1 MTTPSSQPGTR
12 APENPLST
20 SGQPGTSAEVLR
32 AAAGF
37 IESAGLRGGLSVM
50 ASDREIRIH
59 VGHPYH
65 DVAARHRIVT
75 RLAGLIG
82 GTVRQDDNR
91 DYPAADLR
99 ADGAIG
105 GLRAV
110 VETYVL
116 VRRAGARTGP
126 GKPLAEQPGGHITA
140 VPGRLPEG
148 WRWVTELDAR
158 PQRGAPRTPRKTA
171 TLTLAPGGVA
181 RLAARDCPPLTSAAL
196 QAASRQATAAQPA
209 RPASTAHRAPRQPP
223 W

>member
-20 SGQPGTSAEVLR
+20 SGQPSTSAEVLR

-37 IESAGLRGGLSVM
+37 IEAAGLHSGLSVI

-59 VGHPYH
+59 VGHPY
-65 DVAARHRIVT
+65 DNAAARHAVVT

-82 GTVRQDDNR
+82 GTIRQDDNR

-99 ADGAIG
+99 ADGTIS
-105 GLRAV
+105 GLHAV
-110 VETYVL
+110 VETYAL
-116 VRRAGARTGP
+116 VRRARAVTGP
-126 GKPLAEQPGGHITA
+126 GNPLAERPGGQITA

-158 PQRGAPRTPRKTA
+158 PQRAAPRTPRKTA
-171 TLTLAPGGVA
+171 IQALAPAEVA
-181 RLAARDCPPLTSAAL
+181 RLAARDCLPLTSAAL
-196 QAASRQATAAQPA
+196 QTAARQATAAHPV

-223 W
+223 P

>member
-20 SGQPGTSAEVLR
+20 SGQPRTSAEVLR

-37 IESAGLRGGLSVM
+37 IESAGLHSGLSVI

-59 VGHPYH
+59 VGHPY
-65 DVAARHRIVT
+65 DNAAARHAVVT

-82 GTVRQDDNR
+82 GTIRQDDNR

-99 ADGAIG
+99 ADGTIS
-105 GLRAV
+105 GLHAV
-110 VETYVL
+110 VETYAL
-116 VRRAGARTGP
+116 VRRARAVTGP
-126 GKPLAEQPGGHITA
+126 GKPLAERPGGQITA

-158 PQRGAPRTPRKTA
+158 PKRQAPWKPRRTAAPA
-171 TLTLAPGGVA
+171 TPEGEAA

-196 QAASRQATAAQPA
+196 QAAARQATAAHPA
-209 RPASTAHRAPRQPP
+209 RPGSTAHRVPRQPP

>member
-1 MTTPSSQPGTR
+1 MTAPSSQPGTR
-12 APENPLST
+12 APENPLCT

-37 IESAGLRGGLSVM
+37 IESAGLRSGLSVM

-65 DVAARHRIVT
+65 DAAARRAVVT
-75 RLAGLIG
+75 CLAGLIG

-99 ADGAIG
+99 ADGTIS
-105 GLRAV
+105 GLHAV
-110 VETYVL
+110 AETYVL
-116 VRRAGARTGP
+116 VRRARVVTGV
-126 GKPLAEQPGGHITA
+126 GKPLAEQPGGQITA
-140 VPGRLPEG
+140 VSGRLPEG

-158 PQRGAPRTPRKTA
+158 PKRQAPWKPRRTAAPA
-171 TLTLAPGGVA
+171 TPEGKVA

-196 QAASRQATAAQPA
+196 QAPSRQATAAQPA
-209 RPASTAHRAPRQPP
+209 RPGSTAHRTPRQPP

>member
-1 MTTPSSQPGTR
+1 MTTPSSQPGIR
-12 APENPLST
+12 APEKPLCT
-20 SGQPGTSAEVLR
+20 SGQPGTSAEALR

-65 DVAARHRIVT
+65 DAVARRAVVI

-82 GTVRQDDNR
+82 GTVRQDDTR

-116 VRRAGARTGP
+116 VRRARAVTGV
-126 GKPLAEQPGGHITA
+126 GKPLAEQPGGQITA

-158 PQRGAPRTPRKTA
+158 PKRQAPWKPRRTA
-171 TLTLAPGGVA
+171 APAMPEGKAA

-196 QAASRQATAAQPA
+196 QAATRQATAAQPA
-209 RPASTAHRAPRQPP
+209 RPASTAHRVPRQPS